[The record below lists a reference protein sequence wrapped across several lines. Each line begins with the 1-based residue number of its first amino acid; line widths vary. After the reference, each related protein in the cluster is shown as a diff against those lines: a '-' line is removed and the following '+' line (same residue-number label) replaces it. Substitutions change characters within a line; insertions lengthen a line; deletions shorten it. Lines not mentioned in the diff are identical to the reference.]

1 MAMDNKIP
9 KSHHNS
15 DIKDKSDHADQER
28 KLAS

>member
-1 MAMDNKIP
+1 MAVDNKIA

-15 DIKDKSDHADQER
+15 DINDKSDHADQER